1 MTKNQ
6 KIAAGIFSLL
16 PLLSVIAYFIIFFNL
31 FTSSIIPAIEEK
43 LDGPPPGFIRHM
55 ILFVIWAIV
64 MSMISIGLMIYF
76 LIHSIN
82 NPYVSKDERIMW
94 ILLLIFLLVIAAPIY
109 WYMRIWDT
117 PHKEKAGTA

>member
-16 PLLSVIAYFIIFFNL
+16 PVLSVIAYLIFFFNL
-31 FTSSIIPAIEEK
+31 FTSMIPHIEEK
-43 LDGPPPGFIRHM
+43 TDGPPPGFIRHM
-55 ILFVIWAIV
+55 IIFVICAIV
-64 MSMISIGLMIYF
+64 MSLICLGLMIYF

-82 NPYVSKDERIMW
+82 NPYVSSDERIMW

-117 PHKEKAGTA
+117 PHKEDVSIV